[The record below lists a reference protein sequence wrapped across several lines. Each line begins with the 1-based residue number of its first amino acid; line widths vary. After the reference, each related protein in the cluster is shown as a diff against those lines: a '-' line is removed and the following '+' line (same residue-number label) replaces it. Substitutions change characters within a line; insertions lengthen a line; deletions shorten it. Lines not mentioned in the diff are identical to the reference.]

1 MPKASTNPI
10 AIPTGISIA
19 ILTDI
24 IPVTARQIQVPMI
37 NAAIKPRINCFI
49 TLPPQYSYHV
59 YTQVNLS

>member
-24 IPVTARQIQVPMI
+24 IPVTARQTQVPII
-37 NAAIKPRINCFI
+37 NAVINPKINRFI
-49 TLPPQYSYHV
+49 ILPLQYFCHGYI
-59 YTQVNLS
+59 QVNLS